1 MSASKWYHLHQT
13 SVVTYDQLKL
23 WVLKYNTGFIKN
35 SKYGIKE
42 KKKPQQLHYASPE
55 NKGYTENQFT
65 IHKHLKNHFSFS
77 ESSFE

>member
-1 MSASKWYHLHQT
+1 MEL
-13 SVVTYDQLKL
+13 
-23 WVLKYNTGFIKN
+23 
-35 SKYGIKE
+35 
-42 KKKPQQLHYASPE
+42 KKKKNQQLHYASPE